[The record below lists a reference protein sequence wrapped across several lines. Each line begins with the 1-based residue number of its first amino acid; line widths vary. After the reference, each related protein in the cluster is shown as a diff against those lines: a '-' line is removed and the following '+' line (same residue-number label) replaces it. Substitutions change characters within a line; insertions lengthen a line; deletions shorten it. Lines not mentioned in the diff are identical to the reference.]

1 MITKTVLDAAD
12 AAAITAACQIEAQK
26 NGWAMSV
33 AVVDDGGRLL
43 SLVRSDG
50 AGYATANVALRKAET
65 AAMNRTPSAAAEKL
79 AIDRPTMLAL
89 DDRLPLQGALPA
101 MKDGKCAGAV
111 GVSGGLS
118 PQDEQVAAAG
128 LAAIG
133 L

>member
-1 MITKTVLDAAD
+1 MITKNVLGAAD
-12 AAAITAACQIEAQK
+12 AAAITAACQQEAQK
-26 NGWAMSV
+26 NGWAMSI
-33 AVVDDGGRLL
+33 AVVDDGGRVL
-43 SLVRSDG
+43 SLMRSDG
-50 AGYATANVALRKAET
+50 AGYATAGVALRKAET
-65 AAMNRTPSAAAEKL
+65 AAMNRLPSAAAEKL

-89 DDRLPLQGALPA
+89 TDRLALQGALPA
-101 MKDGKCAGAV
+101 MKDGQCAGAV